1 MPVSCLR
8 RAALRVVGGKDLEE
22 WVGRGRLAGRGKS
35 GWAGKSLEFVGVVRD
50 KWEEF
55 RECSVIWVES
65 RPGGLSL
72 K

>member
-1 MPVSCLR
+1 M
-8 RAALRVVGGKDLEE
+8 GH
-22 WVGRGRLAGRGKS
+22 GRLAGRGKG

-50 KWEEF
+50 KWEEC
-55 RECSVIWVES
+55 RERSIFWVES